1 MENSAYA
8 YDVSFPAENLAY
20 AYEVSFPAE
29 NSEGDQ
35 HERIEINNI
44 QNFFTQN
51 AIYVILVLLVV
62 GIALYDPNFLWRS
75 DAS

>member
-1 MENSAYA
+1 MRIGRDACEVSFPLENSAYA

-35 HERIEINNI
+35 HERIE
-44 QNFFTQN
+44 T
-51 AIYVILVLLVV
+51 
-62 GIALYDPNFLWRS
+62 
-75 DAS
+75 